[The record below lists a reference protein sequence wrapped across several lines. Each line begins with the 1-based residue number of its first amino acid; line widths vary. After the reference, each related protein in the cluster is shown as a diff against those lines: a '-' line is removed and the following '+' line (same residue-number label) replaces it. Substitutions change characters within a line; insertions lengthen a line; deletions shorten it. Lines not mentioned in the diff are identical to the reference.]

1 MSSKVTLGFSAVLAT
16 VSLGY
21 LYFESLVFLFNHW
34 IGSDD
39 YSHGMFVPLIS
50 LFLIWQSRHR
60 IAAAGMIGSWWG
72 LAVVIAGL
80 GLYLVGELATLY
92 VLQHLSLW
100 IVLVGLVIGIIGL
113 KAGRTIIF
121 PLGYLLTSIP
131 LPTFLYA
138 GLSSQLQLWSSAL
151 GVGCLQL
158 VGVTAFREGNVID
171 LGPVQLQV
179 VEACS
184 GIRYLL
190 PLTSLALLCAYL
202 FKDRIWKRVILVLSS
217 IPISILVNGFR
228 IGMIGVLVEWYGQG
242 ASEGFA
248 HLFEGWVLFMASLG
262 LLILE
267 MWILAG
273 IGSNGEPVSLGDRF
287 TWSDPAAGTLEVR
300 GVRSE
305 ASTKTSEDQGLK
317 PEAITTHF
325 QPQTSSLQQSS
336 IPSNLQRSAPSSLHP
351 SNLDPSASNPLHPS
365 NLQPQ
370 ASTRLFPGPAYL
382 LSVALLIPV
391 ALASSFLG
399 QRIEVPPD
407 RALFVDFPMHIEGW
421 TGTSLSLEQQYIDA
435 LRFDDYVLA
444 EYRHNG
450 NQPVTFYSAYYRS
463 QRKGQSAHS
472 PQSCLPGGGWEISSL
487 KNLAFAPVSGMAHQ
501 LHANR
506 AVIEKGN
513 QKQIVLYWFKQRDRI
528 LTSEYLVKFYL
539 FWDTLLRA
547 RTDGA
552 LVRIA
557 SLVGPGE
564 TEEIV
569 DQRIRQF
576 VSVMQPELNR
586 YVPD

>member
-1 MSSKVTLGFSAVLAT
+1 MSSKLLLGFSAVLAT

-21 LYFESLVFLFNHW
+21 LYFDSLVFLFNHW

-60 IAAAGMIGSWWG
+60 IAAAGITGSWWG
-72 LAVVIAGL
+72 MAIVVTGL
-80 GLYLVGELATLY
+80 LLHLVGELATLY

-100 IVLVGLVIGIIGL
+100 IVLVGLVIGAIGL
-113 KAGRTIIF
+113 KASRAIIF

-202 FKDRIWKRVILVLSS
+202 FKDRMWKRVILVLSS

-267 MWILAG
+267 MWFLAR
-273 IGSNGEPVSLGDRF
+273 IGSNGQTVSLQNRF
-287 TWSDPAAGTLEVR
+287 TW
-300 GVRSE
+300 
-305 ASTKTSEDQGLK
+305 
-317 PEAITTHF
+317 
-325 QPQTSSLQQSS
+325 
-336 IPSNLQRSAPSSLHP
+336 
-351 SNLDPSASNPLHPS
+351 LDPSPASFS
-365 NLQPQ
+365 
-370 ASTRLFPGPAYL
+370 ASTSASTSLPSAYL
-382 LSVALLIPV
+382 FSVALLIPV
-391 ALASSFLG
+391 AWASSFLG

-444 EYRHNG
+444 EYRHDG
-450 NQPVTFYSAYYRS
+450 SQPVTFYSAYYRS

-472 PQSCLPGGGWEISSL
+472 PQSCLPGGGWEISSI
-487 KNLAFAPVSGMAHQ
+487 KNFDFAPVSGMARQ

-513 QKQIVLYWFKQRDRI
+513 QKQIVLYWFKQRERI

-539 FWDTLLRA
+539 FWDALLRA

-569 DQRIRQF
+569 DQRMRQF

>member
-1 MSSKVTLGFSAVLAT
+1 MSSKLSLGFSAVLAT

-21 LYFESLVFLFNHW
+21 LYFDSLVFLFNHW

-50 LFLIWQSRHR
+50 FFLIWQSRHR
-60 IAAAGMIGSWWG
+60 IAAAGITGSWWG
-72 LAVVIAGL
+72 MVVVLAGL
-80 GLYLVGELATLY
+80 FLYLVGELATLY
-92 VLQHLSLW
+92 VLQHFSLW
-100 IVLVGLVIGIIGL
+100 IVIVGLVIGAIGL

-202 FKDRIWKRVILVLSS
+202 FKDRMWKRIILVLSS

-262 LLILE
+262 LLISE
-267 MWILAG
+267 MWFLAKV
-273 IGSNGEPVSLGDRF
+273 GSNCHTVSLQDRF
-287 TWSDPAAGTLEVR
+287 TWSADTLE
-300 GVRSE
+300 
-305 ASTKTSEDQGLK
+305 AQGLR
-317 PEAITTHF
+317 PEATASNLK
-325 QPQTSSLQQSS
+325 PQTSHSL
-336 IPSNLQRSAPSSLHP
+336 SL
-351 SNLDPSASNPLHPS
+351 
-365 NLQPQ
+365 
-370 ASTRLFPGPAYL
+370 RPAYL
-382 LSVALLIPV
+382 FSVALLIPM

-399 QRIEVPPD
+399 ERKEIPPD

-444 EYRHNG
+444 EYHHDNS
-450 NQPVTFYSAYYRS
+450 QPVTFYSAYYRS

-487 KNLAFAPVSGMAHQ
+487 KNLDFAPVSGMAHQ

-539 FWDTLLRA
+539 FWDALLRA

-569 DQRIRQF
+569 DQRMRQF
-576 VSVMQPELNR
+576 VSAMQPELNR

>member
-1 MSSKVTLGFSAVLAT
+1 MSSKLLLGFSAVLAT

-21 LYFESLVFLFNHW
+21 LYSDSLIFLFNHW

-39 YSHGMFVPLIS
+39 YSHGLFVPLIS
-50 LFLIWQSRHR
+50 LFLIWQARHR
-60 IAAAGMIGSWWG
+60 IAAAGIANSWWG
-72 LAVVIAGL
+72 LAIVVAGL
-80 GLYLVGELATLY
+80 FLYLAGELATLY
-92 VLQHLSLW
+92 ALQHLSLW
-100 IVLVGLVIGIIGL
+100 IVLVGLVTGAMGIRATRIV
-113 KAGRTIIF
+113 TF
-121 PLGYLLTSIP
+121 PLGYLLTSVP

-138 GLSSQLQLWSSAL
+138 GLSSKLQLWSSAL

-158 VGVTAFREGNVID
+158 VGVTAFLEGNVID

-202 FKDRIWKRVILVLSS
+202 FKDRIWKRIVLVLSS

-248 HLFEGWVLFMASLG
+248 HLFEGWILFMASLG

-267 MWILAG
+267 MWILAR
-273 IGSNGEPVSLGDRF
+273 IGSNGQTVSLHDRF
-287 TWSDPAAGTLEVR
+287 TWSADTLEVR
-300 GVRSE
+300 GV
-305 ASTKTSEDQGLK
+305 D
-317 PEAITTHF
+317 
-325 QPQTSSLQQSS
+325 
-336 IPSNLQRSAPSSLHP
+336 
-351 SNLDPSASNPLHPS
+351 
-365 NLQPQ
+365 LQPQ

-382 LSVALLIPV
+382 FSVALLIPV
-391 ALASSFLG
+391 TLASSFLA

-407 RALFVDFPMHIEGW
+407 RALFVDFPLHIEGW

-435 LRFDDYVLA
+435 LRFDDYALV
-444 EYRHNG
+444 EYRHDG
-450 NQPVTFYSAYYRS
+450 SQPVTFYSAYYRS

-487 KNLAFAPVSGMAHQ
+487 KNLDFAPVSGMARQ

-513 QKQIVLYWFKQRDRI
+513 QKQIVLYWFKQRERI

-539 FWDTLLRA
+539 FWDALLRA

-569 DQRIRQF
+569 DRRMRQF
-576 VSVMQPELNR
+576 VSAMQPELDR

>member
-1 MSSKVTLGFSAVLAT
+1 MSSKLLLSFSAVLAT

-39 YSHGMFVPLIS
+39 YSHGMFVPIIS
-50 LFLIWQSRHR
+50 LFLIWQSRHP
-60 IAAAGMIGSWWG
+60 IAAAGVTGSWWG

-92 VLQHLSLW
+92 VLQHFSLW
-100 IVLVGLVIGIIGL
+100 IVLVGLVIGALGL
-113 KAGRTIIF
+113 KASRAIIF

-202 FKDRIWKRVILVLSS
+202 FKDRMWKRVILILSS

-228 IGMIGVLVEWYGQG
+228 IGMIGVLVEWYGQE

-267 MWILAG
+267 MWFLAK
-273 IGSNGEPVSLGDRF
+273 IGSNGQPVSLQDRF
-287 TWSDPAAGTLEVR
+287 TWLDHSPV
-300 GVRSE
+300 SSS
-305 ASTKTSEDQGLK
+305 ASTVPVPS
-317 PEAITTHF
+317 AISR
-325 QPQTSSLQQSS
+325 Q
-336 IPSNLQRSAPSSLHP
+336 
-351 SNLDPSASNPLHPS
+351 PSASNPLRPS
-365 NLQPQ
+365 TS
-370 ASTRLFPGPAYL
+370 ASTSLSSAYL
-382 LSVALLIPV
+382 FSVTLLVPV

-407 RALFVDFPMHIEGW
+407 RALFVDFPMHIQGW

-444 EYRHNG
+444 EYRHDG
-450 NQPVTFYSAYYRS
+450 SQPVTFYSAYYRS

-472 PQSCLPGGGWEISSL
+472 PQSCLPGGGWEISSI
-487 KNLAFAPVSGMAHQ
+487 KNLDFAPVSGMAYR

-513 QKQIVLYWFKQRDRI
+513 QKQIVLYWFKQRDRL

-539 FWDTLLRA
+539 FWDALLRA

-569 DQRIRQF
+569 DQRMRQF
-576 VSVMQPELNR
+576 VSAMQPELNR

>member
-1 MSSKVTLGFSAVLAT
+1 MSSKLYLGFSAVLAT

-21 LYFESLVFLFNHW
+21 LYFESLAFLFNLW

-60 IAAAGMIGSWWG
+60 IAAARITSSYWGMAIV
-72 LAVVIAGL
+72 LAGL
-80 GLYLVGELATLY
+80 LLYVIGELATLY
-92 VLQHLSLW
+92 ILQHLSLW
-100 IVLVGLVIGIIGL
+100 VVVVGLVIGAIGL
-113 KAGRTIIF
+113 PASRAITF
-121 PLGYLLTSIP
+121 PLFYLLTCIP

-158 VGVTAFREGNVID
+158 VGITAFREGNVID

-190 PLTSLALLCAYL
+190 PLASLALLCAYL
-202 FKDRIWKRVILVLSS
+202 FKDRMWKRVALVLSA
-217 IPISILVNGFR
+217 IPISVLVNGFR
-228 IGMIGVLVEWYGQG
+228 IGMIGVLVEVYGQG

-267 MWILAG
+267 MWLLAG
-273 IGSNGEPVSLGDRF
+273 IGSNGHTVSFQERF
-287 TWSDPAAGTLEVR
+287 TWQEQSPTSFALPDSPALSTTGHRSLSSPAAY
-300 GVRSE
+300 
-305 ASTKTSEDQGLK
+305 
-317 PEAITTHF
+317 
-325 QPQTSSLQQSS
+325 
-336 IPSNLQRSAPSSLHP
+336 
-351 SNLDPSASNPLHPS
+351 
-365 NLQPQ
+365 
-370 ASTRLFPGPAYL
+370 LF
-382 LSVALLIPV
+382 SVAVLIPA

-399 QRIEVPPD
+399 QRIELPPD
-407 RALFVDFPMHIEGW
+407 RALFVDFPMQIEGW

-444 EYRHNG
+444 EYHRDG
-450 NQPVTFYSAYYRS
+450 SQPVTFYSAYYRS

-472 PQSCLPGGGWEISSL
+472 PQSCLPGGGWEISSM
-487 KNLAFAPVSGMAHQ
+487 KNFDFTPVSGKTHP

-513 QKQIVLYWFKQRDRI
+513 QKQIVLYWFKQRDRT
-528 LTSEYLVKFYL
+528 LTSEYLVKFFL
-539 FWDTLLRA
+539 FWDAIIRA

-564 TEEIV
+564 TEESV
-569 DQRIRQF
+569 DQRMRQF
-576 VSVMQPELNR
+576 VSAMQPELNR